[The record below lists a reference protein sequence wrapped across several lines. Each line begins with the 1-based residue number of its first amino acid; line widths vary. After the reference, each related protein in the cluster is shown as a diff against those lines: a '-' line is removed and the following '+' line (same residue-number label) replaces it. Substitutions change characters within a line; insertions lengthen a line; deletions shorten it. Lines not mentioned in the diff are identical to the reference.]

1 MNKELHWK
9 TNDMLNKAIFSLQ
22 EEIESY
28 KSELKRLR
36 KSVSAIHLEAIVSI
50 KESLYIA
57 REDMDIYMYL
67 QGLLD
72 EKETEKSTLDTVR
85 GYLSKQRPTRDT

>member
-1 MNKELHWK
+1 MDKELHWK

-36 KSVSAIHLEAIVSI
+36 RSVSAIHLEAIVSI
-50 KESLYIA
+50 KESLRMA

-67 QGLLD
+67 QELLD
-72 EKETEKSTLDTVR
+72 EKETEQSTLDTVR
-85 GYLSKQRPTRDT
+85 DYLSKQRPTRDT

>member
-1 MNKELHWK
+1 MDKELHWK

-36 KSVSAIHLEAIVSI
+36 RSVSAIHLEAVASI
-50 KESLYIA
+50 KESLHMA

-67 QGLLD
+67 QELLD
-72 EKETEKSTLDTVR
+72 EKETEKNTIDTIQE
-85 GYLSKQRPTRDT
+85 YLSKQNPTRNT

>member
-1 MNKELHWK
+1 MDKELHWK

-36 KSVSAIHLEAIVSI
+36 RSVSAIHLEAVVSI
-50 KESLYIA
+50 KESLRMA
-57 REDMDIYMYL
+57 REDMDIYLYL
-67 QGLLD
+67 QELLD

-85 GYLSKQRPTRDT
+85 DYLSKQRPARDT